1 MKTAYDN
8 NQPIET
14 LYTHMNQAV
23 DFSNASAILFTPSQI
38 VVTAYNLVFN
48 TGLYHY
54 TYSEWRRCL
63 PANKT

>member
-1 MKTAYDN
+1 MKTAYDT

-23 DFSNASAILFTPSQI
+23 NFSNASAILFTPSQI

-48 TGLYHY
+48 AGL
-54 TYSEWRRCL
+54 
-63 PANKT
+63 